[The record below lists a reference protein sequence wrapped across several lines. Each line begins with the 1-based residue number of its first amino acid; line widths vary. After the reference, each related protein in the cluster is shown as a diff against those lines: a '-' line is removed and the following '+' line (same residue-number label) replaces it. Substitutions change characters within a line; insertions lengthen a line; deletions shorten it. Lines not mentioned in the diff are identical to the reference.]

1 MSHETRRNPATG
13 YGLYLAAAALFGF
26 NGTVAKTLLATGISA
41 ARLSQ
46 LRVTLAF
53 LVMFL
58 VVLVSKRSAL
68 RLASWAETR
77 LLFTYGVLGVMLT
90 QFLYFIAIH
99 RIPVGITLIIEFLA
113 PFVVAFWMRATQGVR
128 LSKRVWAGMGAALV
142 GLVLIAQV
150 WQGFKLDGLGTL
162 AAFGAMGALAIYFI
176 MGERAT
182 AAPFERDAV
191 SVTMFGFAGATLV
204 WAIVQP
210 WWTFPWHYLSGDSEP
225 WGTMQWRLPLPL
237 LVASMVLL
245 GTVTTFWL
253 VVASFRHINAA
264 QASSIGMAEPVLA
277 SVIAWLLIGESLTIW
292 QVIGIVITG
301 SGILYAERN
310 RLHGAEFVD

>member
-1 MSHETRRNPATG
+1 MSHATRRNPAAG

-46 LRVTLAF
+46 LRVTLAL
-53 LVMFL
+53 LVMFV
-58 VVLVSKRSAL
+58 VVLVTNRSTL
-68 RLASWAETR
+68 RLRSWAETR
-77 LLFTYGVLGVMLT
+77 LLAAYGILGVMLT
-90 QFLYFIAIH
+90 QFLYFVAIH

-113 PFVVAFWMRATQGVR
+113 PFVVAFWLRATKGER
-128 LSKRVWAGMGAALV
+128 LSSRVWAGMAVALV

-150 WQGFKLDGLGTL
+150 WQGFQLDGLGTL
-162 AAFGAMGALAIYFI
+162 AAFGAMAALATYFI
-176 MGERAT
+176 MGEQAT
-182 AAPFERDAV
+182 AAPFNRDAV
-191 SVTMFGFAGATLV
+191 SVTMFGFAGASLV

-210 WWTFPWHYLSGDSEP
+210 WWSFPWHYLSGDSEP
-225 WGTMQWRLPLPL
+225 WGSMQWRLPLPL

-253 VVASFRHINAA
+253 VVASFKHINAA

-277 SVIAWLLIGESLTIW
+277 SVIAWMLIGEALTGW
-292 QVIGIVITG
+292 QIIGIVITG
-301 SGILYAERN
+301 TGILYAERN

>member
-1 MSHETRRNPATG
+1 MSHATRRNPAAG

-46 LRVTLAF
+46 LRVTLAL
-53 LVMFL
+53 LVMFV
-58 VVLVSKRSAL
+58 VVLVTNRSTL
-68 RLASWAETR
+68 RLRSWAETR
-77 LLFTYGVLGVMLT
+77 LLAAYGILGVMLT
-90 QFLYFIAIH
+90 QFLYFVAIH

-113 PFVVAFWMRATQGVR
+113 PFVVAFWLRATKGER
-128 LSKRVWAGMGAALV
+128 LSSRVWAGMAVALV

-150 WQGFKLDGLGTL
+150 WQGFQLDGLGTL
-162 AAFGAMGALAIYFI
+162 AAFGAMAALATYFI
-176 MGERAT
+176 MGEQAT
-182 AAPFERDAV
+182 AAPFNRDAV
-191 SVTMFGFAGATLV
+191 SVTMFGFAGASLV

-210 WWTFPWHYLSGDSEP
+210 WWSFPWHYLSGDSEP
-225 WGTMQWRLPLPL
+225 WGSMQWRLPLPL

-253 VVASFRHINAA
+253 VVASFKHINAA

-277 SVIAWLLIGESLTIW
+277 SVIAWMLIGEALTGW
-292 QVIGIVITG
+292 QIIGIVITG
-301 SGILYAERN
+301 TGILYAERN
-310 RLHGAEFVD
+310 RLHGAEYVD

>member
-1 MSHETRRNPATG
+1 MSHATRRNPAAG

-46 LRVTLAF
+46 LRVTLAL
-53 LVMFL
+53 LVMFV
-58 VVLVSKRSAL
+58 VVLATNRSTL
-68 RLASWAETR
+68 RLRSWAETR
-77 LLFTYGVLGVMLT
+77 LLAAYGILGVMLT
-90 QFLYFIAIH
+90 QFLYFVAIH

-113 PFVVAFWMRATQGVR
+113 PFVVAFWLRATKGER
-128 LSKRVWAGMGAALV
+128 LSNRVWAGMAVALV

-150 WQGFKLDGLGTL
+150 WQGFQLDGLGTL
-162 AAFGAMGALAIYFI
+162 AAFGAMAALATYFI
-176 MGERAT
+176 MGEQAT
-182 AAPFERDAV
+182 AAPFNRDAI
-191 SVTMFGFAGATLV
+191 SVTMFGFAGASLV

-210 WWTFPWHYLSGDSEP
+210 WWSFPWHYLSGDSEP
-225 WGTMQWRLPLPL
+225 WGSMQWRLPLPL

-253 VVASFRHINAA
+253 VVASFKHINAA

-277 SVIAWLLIGESLTIW
+277 SIIAWMLIGEALTGW
-292 QVIGIVITG
+292 QIIGIVITG
-301 SGILYAERN
+301 TGILYAERN
-310 RLHGAEFVD
+310 RLHGAEYVD

>member
-1 MSHETRRNPATG
+1 MSNSQRRNPAVG
-13 YGLYLAAAALFGF
+13 YGLYLTAAALFGF
-26 NGTVAKTLLATGISA
+26 NGTVAKTLLASGISA

-53 LVMFL
+53 LVMFA
-58 VVLVSKRSAL
+58 VVLVTRRSAL
-68 RLASWAETR
+68 RIRSWAEAR
-77 LLFTYGVLGVMLT
+77 MLAGYGIFGVMLT

-99 RIPVGITLIIEFLA
+99 LIPVGITLIIEFMA
-113 PFVVAFWMRATQGVR
+113 PFVVAFWMRATQGER
-128 LSKRVWAGMGAALV
+128 LSRRVWAGMGAALA

-150 WQGFKLDGLGTL
+150 WQGFVLNGVGTL
-162 AAFGAMGALAIYFI
+162 AAFGAMGALAVYFI

-182 AAPFERDAV
+182 LAPFNRDAI
-191 SVTMFGFAGATLV
+191 SVTMYGFAGAALV

-210 WWTFPWHYLSGDSEP
+210 WWTFPWHYLDGRSEP
-225 WGTMQWRLPLPL
+225 WGSVGWRVPLPL

-253 VVASFRHINAA
+253 VVASFKHINAA

-277 SVIAWLLIGESLTIW
+277 SIIAWLLIGESLTGW
-292 QVIGIVITG
+292 QMLGIVVTG

-310 RLHGAEFVD
+310 RIRSSEYVD